1 MNAEVLQALMADDL
15 FGNALM
21 RRSSM
26 RSMMRKMWPI
36 FVVPVGLWLGSIVV
50 EVHLLLT

>member
-15 FGNALM
+15 FENALM
-21 RRSSM
+21 RSSM

-50 EVHLLLT
+50 GVRLLFT